1 MQVEI
6 ISPLVILHAVNS
18 QLERHQGKPLTRDKH
33 ITKSTKTLQDVITSL
48 VTSAK
53 MAVQYLVLL
62 FSLSLLQIVCLDL
75 GFPANEY
82 EYSVKRDSLLEK
94 EKQFAGES
102 LPMSEVG
109 KVIS

>member
-1 MQVEI
+1 
-6 ISPLVILHAVNS
+6 
-18 QLERHQGKPLTRDKH
+18 
-33 ITKSTKTLQDVITSL
+33 
-48 VTSAK
+48 